1 MNQPYMSPRGDV
13 ERKMAQI
20 WEGVFDLRSI
30 GIYDTFFDSG
40 GHSLMATRIISKV
53 AETFGVEL
61 TMRNFLDAPAV
72 AGLAGIVA
80 TLSGS
85 KKNAEQV
92 ISESTC
98 GDETGEI

>member
-1 MNQPYMSPRGDV
+1 MKMS
-13 ERKMAQI
+13 RKSK
-20 WEGVFDLRSI
+20 LRQGRPICS
-30 GIYDTFFDSG
+30 FKFSPKR
-40 GHSLMATRIISKV
+40 LMATRIISKV
-53 AETFGVEL
+53 AETFGVEP